1 MKTKQTSVSNFL
13 FFLVMSRNKNGQ
25 KVALGFDEKQYE
37 AERLLNIVENKV
49 VIIIQV

>member
-1 MKTKQTSVSNFL
+1 MP
-13 FFLVMSRNKNGQ
+13 RNKDGQ

-49 VIIIQV
+49 VVIIEV